1 MNAFSIGNL
10 GVAFLGTF
18 LGIIFGAIPGVGPTE
33 GVALLTPFTYVMGPA
48 QALIFLG
55 SIYQGGTYGGQIA
68 AILYKIPGSS
78 EAICTILDGYTMA
91 QKGQAGRA
99 LSLGLF
105 ASVFGGL
112 MGVLALIFITPFLA
126 KVALSFSPAEYFGL
140 GVLGLSAISGIGQ
153 YPIKGVITALLGLL
167 IATIGIDP
175 ISGTM
180 RFSFGSEFFMSGI
193 PLVPALIGL
202 FAASEVFFNVG
213 EKIWLREKKESTF
226 SNNRI
231 NVKSMLEIFR
241 YKWTIIRST
250 IIGVIIGVLPG
261 VGATTAAILS
271 YNAELRIN
279 PEPDEFG
286 KGKAEGIV
294 APEVANNAAV
304 GGAIVPL
311 LSLGIP
317 GSGTTAVM
325 LAAFLIHGLRPGPL
339 LMIEQQEMVYTLF
352 GGMLIGVAA
361 LYIVATLLVK
371 VFVKTLSLPYEV
383 LALVILSFCV
393 IGSLVVSGSVHG
405 VWIMFLFGVIGYLM
419 RLFDYPTAPM
429 LIGMV
434 LGPIMEPALRRAL
447 LMNGGSLQAVVLR
460 PITLACLVLSAVV
473 FFYPYLANLWK
484 CRLKNGG

>member
-1 MNAFSIGNL
+1 MNAFSVGNL
-10 GVAFLGTF
+10 SVAFLGTF
-18 LGIIFGAIPGVGPTE
+18 LGIVFGAIPGVGPTE
-33 GVALLTPFTYVMGPA
+33 GVALLVPFTYAMNPA

-55 SIYQGGTYGGQIA
+55 STYQGGTYGGQIA

-78 EAICTILDGYTMA
+78 EAICTVLDGYTMA
-91 QKGQAGRA
+91 QKGEAGRA
-99 LSLGLF
+99 LSLGLIS
-105 ASVFGGL
+105 SVFGGL
-112 MGVLALIFITPFLA
+112 IGVLALIFITPFLA
-126 KVALSFSPAEYFGL
+126 NVALSFSPAEYFGL

-153 YPIKGVITALLGLL
+153 FPVKGVITALLGLL
-167 IATIGIDP
+167 IATIGIDS
-175 ISGTM
+175 ISGTI
-180 RFSFGSEFFMSGI
+180 RFAFGSAFFMSGI

-202 FAASEVFFNVG
+202 FAASEVFYNVG
-213 EKIWLREKKESTF
+213 ERIWLRTKKKGS
-226 SNNRI
+226 SQDDRI
-231 NVKSMLEIFR
+231 NITSMLEILQ
-241 YKWTIIRST
+241 YKWTILRST
-250 IIGVIIGVLPG
+250 VIGVIIGVLPG
-261 VGATTAAILS
+261 VGATTAGILS
-271 YNAELRIN
+271 YNSELRIN
-279 PEPDEFG
+279 SQPDEFG

-304 GGAIVPL
+304 GGAMVPL

-339 LMIEQQEMVYTLF
+339 LMIEQPELVYTLF

-361 LYIVATLLVK
+361 LFIVATLLVK
-371 VFVKTLSLPYEV
+371 VFVKTLSLPYEI

-429 LIGMV
+429 LIGLV

-447 LMNGGSLQAVVLR
+447 LMNGGSLYAVVMR
-460 PITLACLVLSAVV
+460 PITLACLVLSVVV
-473 FFYPYLANLWK
+473 FFYPYISNLWK

>member
-1 MNAFSIGNL
+1 MI
-10 GVAFLGTF
+10 FLGTF
-18 LGIIFGAIPGVGPTE
+18 LGIVFGAIPGVGPTE
-33 GVALLTPFTYVMGPA
+33 GVALLTPFTYVMNPA

-68 AILYKIPGSS
+68 AVLYKIPGSS
-78 EAICTILDGYTMA
+78 EAICTVLDGYTMS
-91 QKGQAGRA
+91 QRGEPGRA
-99 LSLGLF
+99 LSLGLVS
-105 ASVFGGL
+105 SVFGGL

-180 RFSFGSEFFMSGI
+180 RFTFGSEFFMSGI

-202 FAASEVFFNVG
+202 FAASEVFFNIG
-213 EKIWLREKKESTF
+213 ERIWQREKNESTF

-241 YKWTIIRST
+241 YKWTILRST

-352 GGMLIGVAA
+352 GGMLVGILA
-361 LYIVATLLVK
+361 LLVVATLLVK
-371 VFVKTLSLPYEV
+371 VFVKTLSLPYEI

-447 LMNGGSLQAVVLR
+447 LMNGGSLTAVVTR
-460 PITLACLVLSAVV
+460 PITLACLVLSIVV
-473 FFYPYLANLWK
+473 FFYPYLATLWK

>member
-91 QKGQAGRA
+91 QKGEPGRA

-231 NVKSMLEIFR
+231 NVKSLLEIFR

-447 LMNGGSLQAVVLR
+447 LMNGGSLQAVVTR

>member
-447 LMNGGSLQAVVLR
+447 LMNGGSLQAVVTR